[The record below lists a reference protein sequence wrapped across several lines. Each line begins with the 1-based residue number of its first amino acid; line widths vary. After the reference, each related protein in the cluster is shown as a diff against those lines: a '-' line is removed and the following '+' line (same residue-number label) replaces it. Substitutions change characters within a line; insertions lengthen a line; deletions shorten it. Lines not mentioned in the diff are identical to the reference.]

1 MSDTTIITTDEQQE
15 MLSSLHEYL
24 QRFTALAD
32 QYDGSAS
39 GAAELEQ
46 VMADYSKFVTD
57 ASHED
62 AFGELELE
70 QPPAFAELV
79 TGLRAQSSRCAAITE
94 KHRALQLLDGQVT
107 SVGYFDNVEACIE
120 QELGACPPTADSKV
134 LLVGSG
140 SFPMTPLHLA
150 RSTGAR
156 IVGIDIDAEAI
167 GLGRQ
172 VVHLL
177 GRDLP
182 ITLEHIS
189 VDALPFTGDATHVI
203 FSSTVPVKYDLL
215 DLMHPLTRDDVVV
228 AMRFGDGL
236 KSLFNYP
243 MQEVDPKKWRL
254 VETVRRPGHVFDVAL
269 YAKAPLFPGDRSGD
283 R

>member
-1 MSDTTIITTDEQQE
+1 
-15 MLSSLHEYL
+15 MLSSLHNYL
-24 QRFTALAD
+24 QLFTASAN
-32 QYDGSAS
+32 QYDGSAA
-39 GAAELEQ
+39 GAVELEQ
-46 VMADYSKFVTD
+46 LMADYANFVTD
-57 ASHED
+57 ASHEETFD
-62 AFGELELE
+62 TLKLE

-79 TGLRAQSSRCAAITE
+79 TGLRDQSARCAAITE

-120 QELGACPPTADSKV
+120 QELGSCPPTVDSKV

-156 IVGIDIDAEAI
+156 IVGVDIDAEAVD
-167 GLGRQ
+167 LGRH

-177 GRDLP
+177 GKELP
-182 ITLEHIS
+182 ITLEHMS
-189 VDALPFTGDATHVI
+189 VDDLPFTGDATHVI

-215 DLMHPLTRDDVVV
+215 DLLYPLTRDDVVV

-254 VETVRRPGHVFDVAL
+254 IETVRRPGHVFDVAL
-269 YAKAPLFPGDRSGD
+269 YAKAPLPPGDGGGD